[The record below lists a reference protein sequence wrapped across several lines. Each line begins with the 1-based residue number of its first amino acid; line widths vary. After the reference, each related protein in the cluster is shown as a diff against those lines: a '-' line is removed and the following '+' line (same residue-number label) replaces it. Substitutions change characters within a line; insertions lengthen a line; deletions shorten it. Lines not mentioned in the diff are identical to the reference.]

1 MAHTESYRRIL
12 SRMGYYNY
20 QRGLIFH
27 HLNEGGGWNSHLKN
41 CRNFILKAVDFYKP
55 SIITVLGSGWL
66 LDLPLKEI
74 IDTVTEINLVDI
86 IHPPEVKEQ
95 VADLK
100 KVILREEDIS
110 GGLIEEVWKKSGK
123 KTFLNRLKSLEVI
136 EIPEYLPKFN
146 TGMVI
151 SLNILTQLESL
162 PLEFLKERTRGNDE
176 GYLRFRREVQSKH
189 ISFLKKHKSVLITD
203 LSEIVTESSGN
214 VREIKSVLVDL
225 PENVFKEEWTWNF
238 DLKKS
243 DYYNKSSVF
252 NMVAL
257 VL

>member
-1 MAHTESYRRIL
+1 MAHSISYRRIL

-27 HLNEGGGWNSHLKN
+27 HLNEEGSWNSHLSN

-55 SIITVLGSGWL
+55 SKVTVLGSGWL
-66 LDLPLKEI
+66 LDLPLKEL

-100 KVILREEDIS
+100 KVILKEEDVS
-110 GGLIEEVWKKSGK
+110 GGLIEEVWKKSGR

-136 EIPEYLPKFN
+136 EIPEYHPQFDS
-146 TGMVI
+146 GMII

-162 PLEFLKERTRGNDE
+162 LLEFLKKRVRKNDDSF
-176 GYLRFRREVQSKH
+176 LQFRREVQSKH

-203 LSEIVTESSGN
+203 FSETVTETSGN
-214 VREIKSVLVDL
+214 VSEIKSVLIDL
-225 PENVFKEEWTWNF
+225 PEHKFKEEWTWNF

-243 DYYNKSSVF
+243 DYYNKRSVF
-252 NMVAL
+252 NVAAL
-257 VL
+257 IL